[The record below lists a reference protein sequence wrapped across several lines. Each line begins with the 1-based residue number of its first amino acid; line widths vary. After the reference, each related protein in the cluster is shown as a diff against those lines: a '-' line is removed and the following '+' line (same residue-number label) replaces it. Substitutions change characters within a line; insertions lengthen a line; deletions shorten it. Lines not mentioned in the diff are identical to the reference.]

1 MEKRGKFG
9 GTAEAKKKKKGL
21 YLFTDLFEALLLP
34 SVAKEIKH

>member
-1 MEKRGKFG
+1 MEKGANLEGPLRQ
-9 GTAEAKKKKKGL
+9 KKGL